1 MIAKNEMGQVLRQ
14 KLKITLSYQAG
25 ANPISALFKNIQVT
39 LDLPKT
45 GVYSEQKD
53 FKFDLLSFQGGSTPT
68 IISVFLYPTKHDE
81 PIESK
86 VRVNLSYTQIRDPA

>member
-45 GVYSEQKD
+45 GVFSE
-53 FKFDLLSFQGGSTPT
+53 
-68 IISVFLYPTKHDE
+68 
-81 PIESK
+81 
-86 VRVNLSYTQIRDPA
+86 